1 MLLLSCPDHLI
12 IILLPLWDHF
22 RSRSY
27 HLRTIWSSCCYHFR
41 TLWSSCSSS
50 DYSIL
55 MLLLPSSDH
64 FFIVLLCPSSDRFSF
79 ILLLYPNRLMYML
92 LLPSS
97 NHLKFTL
104 LHHLWFNF
112 HFHTIWPSCY
122 FLSYIVWFPH
132 YFHFNTIGSPYS
144 HRIFEPLD
152 FHTVTPSHNLFFQH
166 PQFVFLRH
174 RFIWPHYE
182 NPPKETPFSL
192 RVSRIS
198 IKSLLIHDRSCSR
211 HEQLHTLRC
220 CDSIWPSAA
229 LPRALST
236 HSRCR
241 SKQTRFVGTGSS
253 MPTARIAYF
262 WDRNWCDEFRSPTVT
277 PSAHPWMSNRKYI
290 REYGQ
295 RRHDTLSL
303 YLTALRGEQPLER
316 SDRSIL
322 IPRAQFPSFP
332 ATASAAAASGPPL
345 ALLSDP
351 LSSFPFSR
359 DAVRPPDVKPPCSH
373 RPTHRH
379 QPPRI
384 YLGICSTDSSTNTPL
399 TLPTISDRCQ
409 LNRNGFSPL
418 CPTSKLDKMFIQ

>member
-1 MLLLSCPDHLI
+1 MYIKSFVTLVSRSLLTPRSFWFTCLRRWCWSSYFSISVLHTHLVSAPSKLIFMPLPFSYHLIFEPLSCSDHLIFMLLLPWSNHLISMLLLSCPDHLI

-27 HLRTIWSSCCYHFR
+27 HLRTIWSSCCYRFR

-79 ILLLYPNRLMYML
+79 ILLLFLNRLMYML

-122 FLSYIVWFPH
+122 FLSYTVWFPH

-198 IKSLLIHDRSCSR
+198 IKIVTDSRQVLLPARTTAHTPVLRLHLAECSF
-211 HEQLHTLRC
+211 TPC
-220 CDSIWPSAA
+220 SI
-229 LPRALST
+229 
-236 HSRCR
+236 
-241 SKQTRFVGTGSS
+241 
-253 MPTARIAYF
+253 
-262 WDRNWCDEFRSPTVT
+262 N
-277 PSAHPWMSNRKYI
+277 
-290 REYGQ
+290 
-295 RRHDTLSL
+295 
-303 YLTALRGEQPLER
+303 PLEM
-316 SDRSIL
+316 
-322 IPRAQFPSFP
+322 Q
-332 ATASAAAASGPPL
+332 
-345 ALLSDP
+345 
-351 LSSFPFSR
+351 
-359 DAVRPPDVKPPCSH
+359 K
-373 RPTHRH
+373 
-379 QPPRI
+379 
-384 YLGICSTDSSTNTPL
+384 
-399 TLPTISDRCQ
+399 
-409 LNRNGFSPL
+409 
-418 CPTSKLDKMFIQ
+418 